1 MAILV
6 CENCGRRFSDSTK
19 YWTSNGRDFCCEAC
33 VDEFNHKQEMRK
45 EDIKAS
51 WHTCAYCGEKIDP
64 NNGWGET
71 FQNGKWYHG
80 DCWENERDTCICKNC
95 GKKYINNWHNDGYSD
110 DFCSYACEKEYRK
123 KQEEEAAAKEKA
135 EKERKAKEELEA
147 RRKKR
152 QDAMAKCVEIDGAYY
167 SPDKTTLVGVNETV
181 RRFTVLDGVVEI
193 AEDACFECKDLKSIT
208 LPNTLEEIG
217 EHAFQECT
225 SLSSITIPKS
235 IKKIGKGAFFK
246 CESIEQAV
254 FEEGVATIGEHAFQ
268 ACTSLSSVNIPGSVK
283 EIGKAAFAICESL
296 EKVVIEDGVKAI
308 SEYAFQ
314 GCKSLKEITLPKS
327 VTTLKSYAL
336 SITGFDSFEIPE
348 TIAELGDYVFWKCE
362 NLKYVSIPNSI
373 KTAGEC
379 IFAECKALESV
390 DIAEGVNELWEHM
403 FQECTG
409 LKAIELPTSVTKIKK
424 YAFSKTGFES
434 FEIPDTITE
443 LGNGVFWECES
454 LSSVSIPNSIKTFG
468 ESVFSECPSLKSV
481 NIAEGVKSL
490 GEETFSECT
499 ALETISLPEGITELE
514 GKLFYKCKKLKSV
527 KIPNSVTK
535 IGDAFEYC
543 ESITSVD
550 DILLKIEELGE
561 RAFKDTGITELTI
574 PVNIKKIGDFAFQ
587 SCKSLKK
594 VSIAEGITELGTDVL
609 SFCYALSDI
618 KLPSSIKEL
627 QKRTFGYCYSL
638 TSINIPQGV
647 AKINEAF
654 CNCISLKS
662 ISLPQN
668 IKEINGSFN
677 MCFSLQSASV
687 SGKTEIKDSFVG
699 CLSLRKIPV
708 TGGGYK
714 DNSEYNPER
723 AKEAFSNALECAGDD
738 NLKLSFGNSKGS
750 FNFSSGT
757 SILNRGFWANW
768 SNPKKIG
775 FIILN
780 LFTYFIPLI
789 LVLICHKIPFKVLW
803 QKKWFKIATAAVG
816 AVLVIC
822 IANNAIQNHKSQ
834 KAYERSFEK
843 WRIYEGETKPFTNAY
858 RRFAL
863 SENELRLVRI
873 DVLSDEKLKSETDSL
888 KRSHDST
895 PRKFVPLNKEIKSWL
910 MENLEGLFPADSK
923 SIVKIQLDDSEG
935 EISKAKAEKEKIAN
949 PRGIFTITTTSDGKI
964 KDIADKTGLG
974 FYDYR
979 IK

>member
-45 EDIKAS
+45 EEIKAS

-64 NNGWGET
+64 NDGWLET

-80 DCWENERDTCICKNC
+80 KCWEDVKNTCTCKNC
-95 GKKYINNWHNDGYSD
+95 GKKYIQDPVNGIFD
-110 DFCSYACEKEYRK
+110 DFCSSECRKEYTK

-135 EKERKAKEELEA
+135 EEERKAKEELEA

-152 QDAMAKCVEIDGAYY
+152 QNAMAKCVEIDGAYY

-308 SEYAFQ
+308 SEYAFH
-314 GCKSLKEITLPKS
+314 GCKSLKEITFPKS

-336 SITGFDSFEIPE
+336 SKTGFTSFEIPDSI
-348 TIAELGDYVFWKCE
+348 TELGEYAFWKCE
-362 NLKYVSIPNSI
+362 NLKSVSIPNSI

-390 DIAEGVNELWEHM
+390 DIAEGVSELWEHM
-403 FQECTG
+403 FTKCTG
-409 LKAIELPTSVTKIKK
+409 LKSIKIPQSVTTIKE
-424 YAFSKTGFES
+424 YALSKTGFDS
-434 FEIPDTITE
+434 FEIPETITE
-443 LGNGVFWECES
+443 LGNGVFWKCES

-468 ESVFSECPSLKSV
+468 ESVFSKCPSLKSV

-490 GEETFSECT
+490 GKETFSECT
-499 ALETISLPEGITELE
+499 ALETINLPEGITELA
-514 GKLFYKCKKLKSV
+514 GKLFYECKKLKSV

-561 RAFKDTGITELTI
+561 RAFNGTGITELTI
-574 PVNIKKIGDFAFQ
+574 PANIKKIGDLAFQ
-587 SCKSLKK
+587 NCKSLKK
-594 VSIAEGITELGTDVL
+594 VSIAEGITELGIHFL
-609 SFCYALSDI
+609 SCCNALSDV

-627 QKRTFGYCYSL
+627 QKGTFNRCYSL

-654 CNCISLKS
+654 CDCISLKS

-668 IKEINGSFN
+668 IKEINSSFN

-687 SGKTEIKDSFVG
+687 SGKTEIKNSFGG
-699 CLSLRKIPV
+699 CFSLRKIPV

-714 DNSEYNPER
+714 DNSKYNPEK
-723 AKEAFSNALECAGDD
+723 AKEAFNNALEFAGDD

-750 FNFSSGT
+750 FNFSSAS
-757 SILNRGFWANW
+757 SILDRGFWANW
-768 SNPKKIG
+768 SNTKKIG

-789 LVLICHKIPFKVLW
+789 LVLICRKVPFKVLW

-843 WRIYEGETKPFTNAY
+843 WRIYEGDKKPFTNAY